1 MQARHFEHLELT
13 STSQGGNTRVTILHR
28 PALSGAKLD
37 KAGCRE
43 IAVEGESVAQPVR
56 AHQRK
61 ASRVHER
68 VFALIV
74 LAQPPQCRPFV
85 TLLNW
90 DDLDPWRALES
101 IEESNRGC
109 MASAAPQIGPGF
121 TAYLI

>member
-1 MQARHFEHLELT
+1 MTIRFRGPWALASAF
-13 STSQGGNTRVTILHR
+13 QGANTRVTIR
-28 PALSGAKLD
+28 RSPALSGSKLD

-43 IAVEGESVAQPVR
+43 IAVEGESLPQPVR

-61 ASRVHER
+61 AGRVHER

-101 IEESNRGC
+101 IEESDRGR
-109 MASAAPQIGPGF
+109 MAGSASQIGPGF